1 MRKGRIGS
9 MGVPRLRKIRARELR
24 GRTARWPV
32 ERSVNESACM
42 SKPPP
47 APPSSDIEGVH
58 RDRVPADDPAAAGD
72 AVQRQRAEY
81 AADSPG
87 TPGPLDAGE
96 GRGTQS

>member
-1 MRKGRIGS
+1 
-9 MGVPRLRKIRARELR
+9 
-24 GRTARWPV
+24 
-32 ERSVNESACM
+32 M
-42 SKPPP
+42 SKPPS

-58 RDRVPADDPAAAGD
+58 RDRVPADDPAAADD

-96 GRGTQS
+96 GRGTRS